1 MESRSPP
8 DAEIALLQQD
18 EEMDLDEVI
27 AEEGS
32 LIRIGEDELTIPTA
46 NPSKKEIQEIKIAH
60 WNIAATSNSGPL
72 SGTSCGEVV
81 CAVPPSEDGK
91 DVGESFLEKQGSA
104 ISPTDDVNI
113 REIERNLA
121 ADGRINF
128 ANSISAK
135 DMEVCPRKC
144 SCSDVLT
151 IWFFSRFFLQ
161 FA

>member
-1 MESRSPP
+1 MGE
-8 DAEIALLQQD
+8 D
-18 EEMDLDEVI
+18 EEIDLDEVI

-32 LIRIGEDELTIPTA
+32 LIRLGEDELTIPTA
-46 NPSKKEIQEIKIAH
+46 NPRKEEIQEIKIAH
-60 WNIAATSNSGPL
+60 WTIAETSNSGPL

-81 CAVPPSEDGK
+81 CAVPTSEDGK

-104 ISPTDDVNI
+104 ISQTSDPGPTDDVNI
-113 REIERNLA
+113 RESERNLA
-121 ADGRINF
+121 ADGWINF

-135 DMEVCPRKC
+135 DMEVCPSKR
-144 SCSDVLT
+144 SCSVVLT

>member
-60 WNIAATSNSGPL
+60 
-72 SGTSCGEVV
+72 
-81 CAVPPSEDGK
+81 
-91 DVGESFLEKQGSA
+91 
-104 ISPTDDVNI
+104 
-113 REIERNLA
+113 
-121 ADGRINF
+121 
-128 ANSISAK
+128 
-135 DMEVCPRKC
+135 
-144 SCSDVLT
+144 
-151 IWFFSRFFLQ
+151 
-161 FA
+161 